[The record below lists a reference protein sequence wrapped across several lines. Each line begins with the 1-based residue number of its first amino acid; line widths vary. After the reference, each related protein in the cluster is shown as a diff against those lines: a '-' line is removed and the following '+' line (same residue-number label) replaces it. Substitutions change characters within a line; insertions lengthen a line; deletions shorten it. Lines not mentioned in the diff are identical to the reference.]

1 MQCGKNLKGK
11 YLLEITHSAKNL
23 NGNPLTYKVFNYL
36 QYLDPLTPKI
46 QILILPSKCQTFP
59 CKMDC
64 STTEQKS
71 TPKYQTCSLLPDNEK
86 L

>member
-36 QYLDPLTPKI
+36 QHLDPLTPKI
-46 QILILPSKCQTFP
+46 QILILPTKCQTFS

-64 STTEQKS
+64 RMWFQYHPPADEL
-71 TPKYQTCSLLPDNEK
+71 TCSQTLFMI
-86 L
+86 

>member
-36 QYLDPLTPKI
+36 QHLDPLTPKSLYLWYNLMEL
-46 QILILPSKCQTFP
+46 QEVAYVLLLGVKG
-59 CKMDC
+59 
-64 STTEQKS
+64 STWQWG
-71 TPKYQTCSLLPDNEK
+71 YV
-86 L
+86 